1 MLPRHSVLTDKGL
14 ITEYSSIP
22 AVRRLGD
29 ETDKQ
34 MSGLVVVLAPN
45 LWSLPFLE
53 LDWIKTSFII
63 NKGLFNECEAQNVC
77 FFCVNNS
84 PG

>member
-45 LWSLPFLE
+45 LWSLPFLV
-53 LDWIKTSFII
+53 LDW
-63 NKGLFNECEAQNVC
+63 V
-77 FFCVNNS
+77 
-84 PG
+84 